1 MRLFY
6 QVVDFPVQKRG
17 RKLESCSW
25 EEQFKEGNYL
35 ANRGHHIE
43 AIKCFLV
50 TVKHN
55 PEHAMAWNN
64 IGVAKLCLSK
74 PDEAVIAFEKA
85 LVIDPD
91 YRDALHNR
99 ALAYSDVGEL
109 DSAMADLNRAISLDP
124 KHWAS
129 YKHRSILSQMLGNSE
144 QSFKDYIKF
153 KELTYG
159 N

>member
-1 MRLFY
+1 M
-6 QVVDFPVQKRG
+6 
-17 RKLESCSW
+17 ESCSW
-25 EEQFKEGNYL
+25 QEQFNKGNDL
-35 ANRGHHIE
+35 ANRGDHLE

-55 PEHAMAWNN
+55 PEHAKAWNN
-64 IGVAKLCLSK
+64 IGVSKLCLSK
-74 PDEAVIAFEKA
+74 PEEAVIAFKKA
-85 LVIDPD
+85 LRIDSD

-109 DSAMADLNRAISLDP
+109 DSAMDDLNRAISLDP
-124 KHWAS
+124 EHWAS
-129 YKHRSILSQMLGNSE
+129 YKHRSILNQMLGDSE

-153 KELTYG
+153 KELVYG

>member
-1 MRLFY
+1 MIFQSPKEELIL
-6 QVVDFPVQKRG
+6 K
-17 RKLESCSW
+17 SCSW
-25 EEQFKEGNYL
+25 QEQFKKGNCL
-35 ANRGHHIE
+35 ANQGDHVE

-50 TVKHN
+50 TIRHN

-74 PDEAVIAFEKA
+74 PDKAVIAFEKA
-85 LVIDPD
+85 LEIDPD

-109 DSAMADLNRAISLDP
+109 DSAMDDLNRAISLDP
-124 KHWAS
+124 GHWAS
-129 YKHRSILSQMLGNSE
+129 YKHRSILNQMLGNSQ

-159 N
+159 P

>member
-1 MRLFY
+1 MIFRF
-6 QVVDFPVQKRG
+6 K
-17 RKLESCSW
+17 KEEIILESCSW
-25 EEQFKEGNYL
+25 QEQFKKGNDL
-35 ANRGHHIE
+35 ANRGDHLE

-55 PEHAMAWNN
+55 PAHARAWNN
-64 IGVAKLCLSK
+64 IGVSKLCLSK
-74 PDEAVIAFEKA
+74 PEEAVIAFEKA

-109 DSAMADLNRAISLDP
+109 DSAMVDLNRAISLDP
-124 KHWAS
+124 EHWAS
-129 YKHRSILSQMLGNSE
+129 YKHRSILNQMLGNSE

-153 KELTYG
+153 KELAYG